1 MTDPISVSDDMLRS
15 FFQRWQRLEEEK
27 QTISDDLK
35 ELFAEAKGQG
45 FDTKAM
51 RAVFRE
57 QVGDKAERQEFDA
70 ICDLYRASLSRP
82 HARPA
87 PAQENIEEFPL
98 KAVKNEPAAAADAA
112 GDYLREPM
120 AAASGQI
127 IREGDAPRGTDRQ
140 DGDAPSPD
148 TDFEPPTFLTRK
160 HHVLRPH
167 CQNPDMCAGS
177 GRDHCRSCENLH
189 AESEAA

>member
-1 MTDPISVSDDMLRS
+1 MSHPNAVTISVSDDMLRS

-57 QVGDKAERQEFDA
+57 EVGDRAERQEFDA
-70 ICDLYRASLSRP
+70 ICDLYRASLRKP

-87 PAQENIEEFPL
+87 PARENIEEFPL
-98 KAVKNEPAAAADAA
+98 KAV
-112 GDYLREPM
+112 M
-120 AAASGQI
+120 AAAS
-127 IREGDAPRGTDRQ
+127 T
-140 DGDAPSPD
+140 D

-160 HHVLRPH
+160 HHVLRPY

-177 GRDHCRSCENLH
+177 GRDHCRSCEKAH